1 MELGEREREYG
12 AEREGVNYTTHLC
25 RLHCLIIFYAAK
37 SPGDD
42 CTCTVAAGSLTRLVF
57 VTYSNLYTTHF
68 CTANCYS
75 NTKTYLIRTTDIII

>member
-1 MELGEREREYG
+1 M
-12 AEREGVNYTTHLC
+12 TSQ
-25 RLHCLIIFYAAK
+25 

-57 VTYSNLYTTHF
+57 VTYFNLYATHF

-75 NTKTYLIRTTDIII
+75 NTKTYPIRTTDIII